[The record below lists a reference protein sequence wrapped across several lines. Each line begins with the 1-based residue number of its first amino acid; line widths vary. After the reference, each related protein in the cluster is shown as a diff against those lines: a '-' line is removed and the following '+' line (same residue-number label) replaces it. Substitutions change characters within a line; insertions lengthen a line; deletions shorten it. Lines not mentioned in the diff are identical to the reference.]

1 MKYLAQITCSL
12 LFISIVIK
20 SFFTKV
26 NAVDAIILLS
36 VTSIYAMYEFFMD
49 KKDKQDFEE
58 YKKITD
64 KNFEALKQDIQN
76 NRDYISKLTASQ
88 SLRR

>member
-1 MKYLAQITCSL
+1 MKYPAQIVCSI
-12 LFISIVIK
+12 LFISIVTK

-26 NAVDAIILLS
+26 NAVDAIILIA
-36 VTSIYAMYEFFMD
+36 VTCVYSMYEFFMD
-49 KKDKQDFEE
+49 KRDKKELEE
-58 YKKITD
+58 YKKETT
-64 KNFEALKQDIQN
+64 KNFETLRQDIQN